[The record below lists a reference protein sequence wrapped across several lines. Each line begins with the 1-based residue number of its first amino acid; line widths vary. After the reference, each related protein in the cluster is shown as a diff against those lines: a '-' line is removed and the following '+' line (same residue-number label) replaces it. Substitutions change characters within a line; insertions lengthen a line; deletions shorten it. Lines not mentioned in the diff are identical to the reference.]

1 MNDNDKQ
8 QGPENN
14 GNPWMKSLL
23 IWVGI
28 LAALALFVQFFDT
41 RSTQS
46 AGTTIPYSTFLD
58 KVQEGSVKDVNVSQ
72 SVITGTFTN
81 DGKFRTNTVPDP
93 QLIPTLPPNWSS
105 VCPSLAVRF
114 ACWAQSGPD
123 RTKT

>member
-28 LAALALFVQFFDT
+28 LAALALFVTMFDT
-41 RSTQS
+41 RTSTA

-93 QLIPTLPPNWSS
+93 QLIPKLREKGVQVP
-105 VCPSLAVRF
+105 VAMFQRLGEA
-114 ACWAQSGPD
+114 GP
-123 RTKT
+123 